1 MTAVREACWS
11 EHALSD
17 SLEPGAD
24 IPAHVRVCVSC
35 RVRRDG
41 LARASRLLRGAP
53 PAMPSEAARDAVLE
67 AVWRAV
73 QAPPA
78 RPARSTPAVAAAAA
92 VLLALGA
99 TAGFWAARPPDEAQL
114 EPLGAAQFTR
124 QRTRVGASGVED
136 EVVTLTEGRL
146 RVAVGDL
153 EPERRFRVLAIDAE
167 LELRGA
173 AVEVEVTERRLSAV
187 HVVSGVVGVRRVGL
201 PMLWLSAGEGWRTGA
216 RERAP
221 VVTPEDVPAAARDAA
236 HAVAREDA
244 AAEAREDARV
254 VAREAARVPRRE
266 AASEPAFDG
275 ASPRA
280 VPAAERALRADPAVD
295 RAAPAPL
302 AAPVPASGPAA
313 APASPLPVASAVG
326 PSPLAAAPWAR
337 TPTTAPLDVT
347 PPVEAPA
354 PTARAPAPPIDRAAL
369 EEAAEQQFRWG
380 WERLRVHDRIRA
392 ARHFAAAAALS
403 GDGPLAE
410 DARYW
415 YARALVEADDDEAD
429 EACRDFLRRHPE
441 SPRWDELSLLLADRL
456 ASHAPDEARAL
467 LRRVAAQGRSDR
479 AAKARA
485 ALRALEP

>member
-11 EHALSD
+11 EHALSE
-17 SLEPGAD
+17 SLEPGAE
-24 IPAHVRVCVSC
+24 IPPHVRVCVSC

-41 LARASRLLRGAP
+41 LARASRLLRATP
-53 PAMPSEAARDAVLE
+53 PALPSEAAREAVRE

-78 RPARSTPAVAAAAA
+78 RPAWSRPAVAAAAA
-92 VLLALGA
+92 VLLLLGA

-114 EPLGAAQFTR
+114 DPLGGAQFTR

-146 RVAVGDL
+146 HVAVGDL
-153 EPERRFRVLAIDAE
+153 EPERRFRVLALDAE

-201 PMLWLSAGEGWRTGA
+201 PMVWLSAGEGWRTGE
-216 RERAP
+216 RER
-221 VVTPEDVPAAARDAA
+221 VS
-236 HAVAREDA
+236 AVAREDA
-244 AAEAREDARV
+244 HAAREDAHA
-254 VAREAARVPRRE
+254 VARDEVCMPRRE
-266 AASEPAFDG
+266 AAPEPASEPTFDRAPARA
-275 ASPRA
+275 AS
-280 VPAAERALRADPAVD
+280 VAERAP
-295 RAAPAPL
+295 RAAPAVGPAAGPAAL
-302 AAPVPASGPAA
+302 AAPAPASGPDTIAPAARSPRPVAAA
-313 APASPLPVASAVG
+313 APSSF
-326 PSPLAAAPWAR
+326 AAAPWAR
-337 TPTTAPLDVT
+337 TPTTAPLDLT
-347 PPVEAPA
+347 LPVEAPA
-354 PTARAPAPPIDRAAL
+354 PRALTPVPPIDRAAL

-415 YARALVEADDDEAD
+415 YALALVEADDDEAD

-441 SPRWDELSLLLADRL
+441 SPRWDELSLLFADRL

>member
-11 EHALSD
+11 DQALSD
-17 SLEPGAD
+17 SLEPGAE

-73 QAPPA
+73 RAPPA
-78 RPARSTPAVAAAAA
+78 RPAWSRPALAAAAA
-92 VLLALGA
+92 VLLLLGA

-114 EPLGAAQFTR
+114 EPLGGAQFTR
-124 QRTRVGASGVED
+124 QRTRVGASSVED

-153 EPERRFRVLAIDAE
+153 EPERRFRVLALDAE

-201 PMLWLSAGEGWRTGA
+201 PMVWLSAGQGWRTGE

-221 VVTPEDVPAAARDAA
+221 VLAPEDA

-244 AAEAREDARV
+244 HAVAREDTHV
-254 VAREAARVPRRE
+254 VEREAARVPRRE
-266 AASEPAFDG
+266 AASDPASAPAFDRG
-275 ASPRA
+275 PRRA
-280 VPAAERALRADPAVD
+280 VSAAERAP
-295 RAAPAPL
+295 RAAPAVDPDAGPTPL
-302 AAPVPASGPAA
+302 ATHAPVSEPDATAS
-313 APASPLPVASAVG
+313 APTSPLPVASAT
-326 PSPLAAAPWAR
+326 PSPLTAAPWAR
-337 TPTTAPLDVT
+337 TPTTAPLDLT
-347 PPVEAPA
+347 PPVEALASP
-354 PTARAPAPPIDRAAL
+354 ARAPAPPTDRAAL

-380 WERLRVHDRIRA
+380 WERLRVHDRRRA

-415 YARALVEADDDEAD
+415 HARALVEADDDAAD

-456 ASHAPDEARAL
+456 TSRAPDEARAL

>member
-17 SLEPGAD
+17 SLEPGAE

-41 LARASRLLRGAP
+41 LARASRLLRATP
-53 PAMPSEAARDAVLE
+53 PALASEAAREAVLE

-78 RPARSTPAVAAAAA
+78 RPTWSTPAVAAAAA

-99 TAGFWAARPPDEAQL
+99 TAGFWAARPPDEARL
-114 EPLGAAQFTR
+114 EPLGAAQYTR

-153 EPERRFRVLAIDAE
+153 EPERRFRVLALDAE

-201 PMLWLSAGEGWRTGA
+201 PMVWLSAGEGWRTGE
-216 RERAP
+216 RER
-221 VVTPEDVPAAARDAA
+221 VS
-236 HAVAREDA
+236 AVAREDA
-244 AAEAREDARV
+244 HAAREDAHA
-254 VAREAARVPRRE
+254 VARDEVCMPRRE
-266 AASEPAFDG
+266 AAPEPASEPTFDRAPARA
-275 ASPRA
+275 AS
-280 VPAAERALRADPAVD
+280 AAERAP
-295 RAAPAPL
+295 RAAPAVGPAAGPAAL
-302 AAPVPASGPAA
+302 AAPAPASGLDTIAPAARSPRPVAAA
-313 APASPLPVASAVG
+313 APSSF
-326 PSPLAAAPWAR
+326 AAAPWAR
-337 TPTTAPLDVT
+337 TPTTAPLDLT
-347 PPVEAPA
+347 LPVEAPA
-354 PTARAPAPPIDRAAL
+354 PRALTPVPPIDRAAL

-392 ARHFAAAAALS
+392 ARHFAAAAALI

-415 YARALVEADDDEAD
+415 HARALVEADDDAAD

-456 ASHAPDEARAL
+456 TSRAPDEARAL